1 MELIYVRLP
10 QWKIYLYTLQQ
21 RIRLY
26 KAINSNRYRWNL
38 SRAEILLLRQTQ
50 KKYVSREVMRK
61 PKAFGYQAL
70 LQNVLIDNIT
80 VATKEEI
87 ELVQKLLIVNKLKLE
102 ELIME
107 MKDLKKFAKEV
118 GIKDADVKKMDENTL
133 VKEIITKVE
142 PQQEYSKEL
151 VAFYNDLPDNFFD
164 EAEATTSN
172 VETAETESN
181 GAYSVDELVEAIGEF
196 TKVAELKDIL
206 ADEDVATMF
215 EGFDPSAHKLA
226 PKLKKAMI
234 EFLQNP
240 PSEEGNG
247 DNAETIEALLE
258 LESEEDLVAAFEELQ
273 ETHFSEIDVEGIE
286 SSDELK
292 LAMLECL
299 GYKAEQPKEETKPM
313 SLLDKIKQKKE
324 AAAGG
329 GKAKLTAKANGDFD
343 WFDPAGDMEAMYAEV
358 EKIKGIAKLK
368 SFAKRQLGLS
378 LKVGTKKDEVLD
390 AIATAMQEL
399 AEGGTAEST
408 TEGETELSI
417 ELVNDAV
424 KSKDKEALVAMCEQL
439 EIKLNAL
446 QKKSIPGMEKKLKE
460 QLGQTETKP
469 ETKAKITPKGKQ
481 TKLKLGTKKEEKVSE
496 EKSVY
501 QMMEE
506 LVLDGKAE
514 SAITKAVTPY
524 YKEKG
529 KSILFI
535 KRRVT
540 TMIKI
545 IKIDNDIE
553 EE

>member
-70 LQNVLIDNIT
+70 LQNVLIDNVT

-172 VETAETESN
+172 VKTSEAESN

-196 TKVAELKDIL
+196 TKVAELKEIL
-206 ADEDVATMF
+206 TDDDVAVMF
-215 EGFDPSAHKLA
+215 EGFDPSAYKLA

-240 PSEEGNG
+240 PAEKGNG
-247 DNAETIEALLE
+247 DNEEIVAAVLE

-273 ETHFSEIDVEGIE
+273 ETHFANIDVEGVE
-286 SSDELK
+286 SSDQLK
-292 LAMLECL
+292 LAMLDAL
-299 GYKAEQPKEETKPM
+299 GYKPEQPEEKKPM
-313 SLLDKIKQKKE
+313 TLLDKIKQKKE

-329 GKAKLTAKANGDFD
+329 GKAKLTAKPNGDDFD
-343 WFDPAGDMEAMYAEV
+343 WFDPEGDMEAMYAEV
-358 EKIKGIAKLK
+358 EKVKGIAKLK
-368 SFAKRQLGLS
+368 SFAKRKLGLS

-446 QKKSIPGMEKKLKE
+446 QKKSIGGMEKKLKE
-460 QLGQTETKP
+460 QLG
-469 ETKAKITPKGKQ
+469 ETKAKITPKGTQ

-514 SAITKAVTPY
+514 SVVTKAVTPY

-535 KRRVT
+535 KRRVA